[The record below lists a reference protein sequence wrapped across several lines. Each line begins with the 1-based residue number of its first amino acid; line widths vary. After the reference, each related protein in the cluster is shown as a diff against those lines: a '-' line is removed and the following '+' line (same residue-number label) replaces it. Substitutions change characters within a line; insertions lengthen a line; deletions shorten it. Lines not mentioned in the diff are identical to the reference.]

1 MLPDMLFNNVKLE
14 ALKLLEKHE
23 TPESRRLEFKEE
35 LPLDDKS
42 QKREFCADVSAFA
55 NADGGYLLVGIKDG
69 KENEGKPI
77 VRGITEPP
85 NTDGYISDLENIIK
99 SGVEPNIHGINIKAI
114 DLGESDESRIVL
126 VIYIPSSW
134 SKPHW
139 IGKEKS
145 RSFCSRKSN
154 GKYHL
159 DITEVR
165 QMFLLSETAADRMR
179 DFRSKR
185 IATIDD
191 GSTPI
196 HLDEGPKVVLH
207 VVPFS
212 AVSLN
217 KQLDLS
223 ALTHAFDKNGK
234 PRTYR
239 DFSYC
244 FEGLF
249 QGSYMGKGPTYNQ
262 VFRNG
267 ILEFVCT
274 IPGTNEN
281 EIYAPWIADAIR
293 EMFLPPNLVWYNTLN
308 VSPPMFYMLSILH
321 VRNQKLTT
329 RTAGGS
335 EFPVGSIDPTDI
347 RTIVDKDHLLTTEV
361 HVETFETDAN
371 TIMRLLRPALDA
383 VWQASGWP
391 EAKGYDEEAGLD
403 RPESIRAGRA
413 CP

>member
-1 MLPDMLFNNVKLE
+1 MLFNDVKLQ
-14 ALKLLEKHE
+14 ALELLGEYE
-23 TPESRRLEFKEE
+23 TPESRRLEYKEE

-77 VRGITEPP
+77 VLGIPKPP

-99 SGVEPNIHGINIKAI
+99 SGVEPNIHGINIKVI
-114 DLGESDESRIVL
+114 DWGESDESRIVL
-126 VIYIPSSW
+126 VIFIPSSW

-139 IGKEKS
+139 IGREKS

-165 QMFLLSETAADRMR
+165 QMFLLSETIPERIR
-179 DFRSKR
+179 DFRASR
-185 IATIDD
+185 IAVINE
-191 GSTPI
+191 GATPAI
-196 HLDEGPKVVLH
+196 LNDGPKVVLH

-212 AVSLN
+212 AISLN
-217 KQLDLS
+217 EQLDLP
-223 ALTHAFDKNGK
+223 ALTHPLDQSGK
-234 PRTYR
+234 RRLYSDNLR
-239 DFSYC
+239 YN
-244 FEGLF
+244 FEGLYRAPLVDE
-249 QGSYMGKGPTYNQ
+249 GSNFYQ

-267 ILEFVCT
+267 SLEFVRVVQQQ
-274 IPGTNEN
+274 NEG
-281 EIYAPWIADAIR
+281 EIFAPDIGEIISDTY
-293 EMFLPPNLVWYNTLN
+293 LPRMLEWYDILN
-308 VSPPMFYMLSILH
+308 VNSPMFYMLSILN
-321 VRNQKLTT
+321 VQNQKLTM

-335 EFPVGSIDPTDI
+335 EFLVGSIDPTDI
-347 RTIVDKDHLLTTEV
+347 RAIVDKDHLLTTEV
-361 HVETFETDAN
+361 HVETIETDAN

-391 EAKGYDEEAGLD
+391 EAKGYDAEGNWVGIKLN
-403 RPESIRAGRA
+403 
-413 CP
+413 